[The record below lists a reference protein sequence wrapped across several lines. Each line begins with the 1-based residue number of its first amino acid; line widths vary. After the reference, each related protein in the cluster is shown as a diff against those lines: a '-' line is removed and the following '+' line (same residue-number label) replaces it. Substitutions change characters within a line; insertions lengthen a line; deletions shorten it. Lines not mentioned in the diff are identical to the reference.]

1 MEHLIV
7 YSPEEEVH
15 KQNHINQ
22 SLKTNALNLTFQIEI
37 NTITQKVI
45 TSIPYLPSIN
55 KNAYQELEQIEFSQK
70 TEFSH
75 PCINQI
81 PSASKFLH
89 LKLLQNTP
97 DPLFVESDTAK
108 YDNWSANKITTKSFV
123 ESTWSNKIPIRHEN
137 SPCSELMVPKNP
149 LLSNNFALYQENIFV
164 TSLKVIG

>member
-1 MEHLIV
+1 MEHLIA

-22 SLKTNALNLTFQIEI
+22 WLKTNALNLAFQIEI
-37 NTITQKVI
+37 NTTTQKVI

-108 YDNWSANKITTKSFV
+108 YDNWSTNKITTKSFV
-123 ESTWSNKIPIRHEN
+123 ESTWSNKIPIRHEKITLVQH
-137 SPCSELMVPKNP
+137 SWSQKIPCWATTLTFMKKIS
-149 LLSNNFALYQENIFV
+149 LSLPW
-164 TSLKVIG
+164 KW